1 MSKYYIMENGQN
13 VRTEINNG
21 TLSSLKAMPQ
31 KDITSDG
38 TSTFAMGRKNYYETY
53 AQAPTNEVWK
63 QKKFIGGNRDAS
75 SVVARRR
82 ATEIGV
88 GTMNANSQAMSF
100 TTVKDINV
108 GNNALRRVRAGGAY
122 VPPAKTQ
129 HYAAS
134 VDPRKYIF

>member
-21 TLSSLKAMPQ
+21 TLLSLKAMPQ

-53 AQAPTNEVWK
+53 AQAPTNAVWK

-122 VPPAKTQ
+122 VPAQ
-129 HYAAS
+129 RYAAS

>member
-1 MSKYYIMENGQN
+1 MNGLPTRDN
-13 VRTEINNG
+13 LNNG
-21 TLSSLKAMPQ
+21 TLSFPKSMPQ
-31 KDITSDG
+31 KDLTSDG
-38 TSTFAMGRKNYYETY
+38 GSTNMMGRRAYEEISNGGHSV
-53 AQAPTNEVWK
+53 AVDK

-129 HYAAS
+129 HYSAS

>member
-1 MSKYYIMENGQN
+1 MELGQN

-31 KDITSDG
+31 KDSTSDG
-38 TSTFAMGRKNYYETY
+38 TSSFAMGRKNYYETL
-53 AQAPTNEVWK
+53 ATPPTNEVLK

-75 SVVARRR
+75 SVVARRK
-82 ATEIGV
+82 AVEIGV
-88 GTMNANSQAMSF
+88 GTMNAGTQPLSF

-108 GNNALRRVRAGGAY
+108 TNNALRRVRAGGAY

-129 HYAAS
+129 HYSAS
-134 VDPRKYIF
+134 EDIRKHIF

>member
-1 MSKYYIMENGQN
+1 
-13 VRTEINNG
+13 
-21 TLSSLKAMPQ
+21 
-31 KDITSDG
+31 
-38 TSTFAMGRKNYYETY
+38 
-53 AQAPTNEVWK
+53 
-63 QKKFIGGNRDAS
+63 
-75 SVVARRR
+75 
-82 ATEIGV
+82 
-88 GTMNANSQAMSF
+88 MNANSQAMSF

>member
-1 MSKYYIMENGQN
+1 MNGLPTRDN
-13 VRTEINNG
+13 LNNG
-21 TLSSLKAMPQ
+21 TLSFTKSMPQ
-31 KDITSDG
+31 KDLTSDG
-38 TSTFAMGRKNYYETY
+38 GSTNMMGRRVYEEISNGGHTV
-53 AQAPTNEVWK
+53 AVDK

-88 GTMNANSQAMSF
+88 GTMNANSQPMSF

-122 VPPAKTQ
+122 VPAQ
-129 HYAAS
+129 RYAAS

>member
-1 MSKYYIMENGQN
+1 MDLPK
-13 VRTEINNG
+13 TEINNG

-38 TSTFAMGRKNYYETY
+38 TSSFAMGRKNYYETY
-53 AQAPTNEVWK
+53 APVATNSVWK

-88 GTMNANSQAMSF
+88 GTMNANSKLMSF
-100 TTVKDINV
+100 TTVRDINN
-108 GNNALRRVRAGGAY
+108 GNNALRRVRAGGTY
-122 VPPAKTQ
+122 VPKTAKS
-129 HYAAS
+129 AS

>member
-1 MSKYYIMENGQN
+1 MEIGQN
-13 VRTEINNG
+13 VINGINNG
-21 TLSSLKAMPQ
+21 TLYSLKAMPQ

-38 TSTFAMGRKNYYETY
+38 TSSFAMGRKNYYETY
-53 AQAPTNEVWK
+53 TEAPTNAIWK
-63 QKKFIGGNRDAS
+63 QKKFIGGNQDAS

-88 GTMNANSQAMSF
+88 GTMNAGAKAMSF

-108 GNNALRRVRAGGAY
+108 RNNALRRVRSGGAY
-122 VPPAKTQ
+122 VPKTAKS
-129 HYAAS
+129 AS

>member
-1 MSKYYIMENGQN
+1 MSIGQN

-21 TLSSLKAMPQ
+21 TMSFLKAMPQ

-38 TSTFAMGRKNYYETY
+38 TSSFAMGRKNYYETY
-53 AQAPTNEVWK
+53 APVPTNAVWK

-75 SVVARRR
+75 SVVARRKT
-82 ATEIGV
+82 AEIGV
-88 GTMNANSQAMSF
+88 GTMNANAQPMSF

-122 VPPAKTQ
+122 VPKTAKS
-129 HYAAS
+129 AS